1 MNLSY
6 SFPYI
11 VCAIDQH
18 PVGVDIEEI
27 KDLNYLNLA
36 AQFSANEFNQVR
48 QLKIFIQFGRK
59 RKLYEI
65 DRRRVTQ
72 RLRCL

>member
-1 MNLSY
+1 MR
-6 SFPYI
+6 
-11 VCAIDQH
+11 IDQH

-48 QLKIFIQFGRK
+48 QLKDFYTIWTKKKVIRN
-59 RKLYEI
+59 
-65 DRRRVTQ
+65 
-72 RLRCL
+72 